1 MFQQKMM
8 VQGDYTND
16 LEWSNPRRG
25 QIQDF
30 FQLYFLEWLNTCN
43 IHIQA
48 A

>member
-8 VQGDYTND
+8 VQGDYTNG
-16 LEWSNPRRG
+16 LEWSSPRRG

-30 FQLYFLEWLNTCN
+30 FQLCFLEWLNACN
-43 IHIQA
+43 INIQA